1 MTGAVPPID
10 AGHATPAIQR
20 FVADPSRDR
29 SRLDRVI
36 GLKREDSEPWVARYA
51 DHIRVALPLI
61 ALAVVLAG
69 LVWPMFGGST
79 GIPLARMPQVQD
91 RQEYMRMTNPHFAGN
106 DKGRKPYTVTADH
119 AVQRAKQEKV
129 FDLARPKADML
140 DGKDRWLA
148 ITADTGRY
156 DEKLHLLDLAGEVTL
171 FHDNGHTLVTE
182 RARVDL
188 DGSAAYGDR
197 PVAGHGP
204 SGEIVAEG
212 FHASERG
219 ERIVFTGKARVVI
232 DVKDDPPKA
241 PESTPPA
248 ATPTGGG

>member
-1 MTGAVPPID
+1 MTGAVPPVD
-10 AGHATPAIQR
+10 GVAVAPGIQR
-20 FVADPSRDR
+20 FVADPGRDR

-36 GLKREDSEPWVARYA
+36 GLKRDDSDPWVAAYA

-79 GIPLARMPQVQD
+79 GIPLGRMPQVQD
-91 RQEYMRMTNPHFAGN
+91 RQEYMRMTSPHFAGN

-119 AVQRAKQEKV
+119 AVQRTKQEKV
-129 FDLARPKADML
+129 FDLARPKADLL
-140 DGKDRWLA
+140 DGKNRWLA

-171 FHDNGHTLVTE
+171 FQDNGHTLVTE

-197 PVAGHGP
+197 PVTGHGP
-204 SGEIVAEG
+204 SGELAGEG
-212 FHASERG
+212 FHASQRG
-219 ERIVFTGKARVVI
+219 ERVVLTGKSRVVLEA
-232 DVKDDPPKA
+232 KDDPPASTA
-241 PESTPPA
+241 PTAPPS
-248 ATPTGGG
+248 GGG